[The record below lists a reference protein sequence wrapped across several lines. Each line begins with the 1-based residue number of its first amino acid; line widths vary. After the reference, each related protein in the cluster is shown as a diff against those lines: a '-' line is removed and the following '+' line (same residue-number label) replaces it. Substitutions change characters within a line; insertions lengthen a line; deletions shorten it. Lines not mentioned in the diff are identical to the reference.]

1 MTRSKAPQAL
11 SIIAALWATAVALFF
26 LFGPVYETSTSEYS
40 VTVSSGQVATSPE
53 RVGHTTGLRANGPQI
68 AFVLTIPIVLAL
80 LPLAFRKHQR
90 AAFLAAGALSLAF
103 CVLGAMSVGMFYV
116 PSALLLLFAGASTK
130 PLPQAM

>member
-53 RVGHTTGLRANGPQI
+53 RVGHTTGLHANGPNHDRQGQTLVW
-68 AFVLTIPIVLAL
+68 AGRRASPARHAVPLSDTRTCLAE
-80 LPLAFRKHQR
+80 PRP
-90 AAFLAAGALSLAF
+90 
-103 CVLGAMSVGMFYV
+103 V
-116 PSALLLLFAGASTK
+116 PGT
-130 PLPQAM
+130 

>member
-53 RVGHTTGLRANGPQI
+53 RVGHTTGLHANGPQI
-68 AFVLTIPIVLAL
+68 AFVLAIPILLAL

-90 AAFLAAGALSLAF
+90 AAFLGAGALTLAF
-103 CVLGAMSVGMFYV
+103 CVLGAMSVGMFFL
-116 PSALLLLFAGASTK
+116 PTALLLVLAGASMK
-130 PLPQAM
+130 SPPQTM